1 MCSANVDM
9 AIKSLNL
16 AGEISTSG
24 TYKDGTYFKLTEDE
38 RELEDEKAEEICLAT
53 RSYLFLRISYT
64 VRASKNYRTILLRGT
79 TNTRVLLQ
87 PL

>member
-16 AGEISTSG
+16 AGEILTSG

-38 RELEDEKAEEICLAT
+38 RKLVDKKLKRFA
-53 RSYLFLRISYT
+53 
-64 VRASKNYRTILLRGT
+64 
-79 TNTRVLLQ
+79 
-87 PL
+87 